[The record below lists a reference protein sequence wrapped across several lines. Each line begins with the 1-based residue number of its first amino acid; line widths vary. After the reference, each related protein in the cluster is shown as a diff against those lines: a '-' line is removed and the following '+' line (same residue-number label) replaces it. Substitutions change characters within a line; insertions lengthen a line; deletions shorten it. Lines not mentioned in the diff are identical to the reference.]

1 MRAIHITPHT
11 TKLSLHTPTGPP
23 STCTLQPIPGTLPP
37 PPPPPPVSLMRIRE
51 SVPREGKS
59 TFFLLQRQVPRVC
72 SACACSAAQL
82 CLSLCDPVHCSPPGS
97 SVHGI
102 LQAGIL
108 EWVAIPSPGDLR
120 NPGINPG
127 SPALQADSLL
137 SEPPEKPRVGPFS
150 NAIVYTHS
158 TSDPYHPHHCLPH
171 LHLCH
176 LSTSQFLRPCH
187 WFCILIAKIM
197 IKARLYRGLILEEN

>member
-1 MRAIHITPHT
+1 MEREVGGGIGIGNTCKPMAVSFQCMTKST
-11 TKLSLHTPTGPP
+11 TKKKK
-23 STCTLQPIPGTLPP
+23 
-37 PPPPPPVSLMRIRE
+37 R
-51 SVPREGKS
+51 
-59 TFFLLQRQVPRVC
+59 
-72 SACACSAAQL
+72 
-82 CLSLCDPVHCSPPGS
+82 
-97 SVHGI
+97 
-102 LQAGIL
+102 IL

-120 NPGINPG
+120 NPGVNPG

-158 TSDPYHPHHCLPH
+158 VSDPSHPHHCLPH

-176 LSTSQFLRPCH
+176 LSTAQFLRPCH
-187 WFCILIAKIM
+187 LFCILIAKIM